1 MFDIICSNLQIKT
14 DLPFQMRTLF
24 QKMFINDK
32 NVFEQQKH
40 LNNNFVFGLVP
51 ITKTGRHTIRPRAT

>member
-1 MFDIICSNLQIKT
+1 MFDIICSDLQILT
-14 DLPFQMRTLF
+14 DLPYQMRTLM
-24 QKMFINDK
+24 KMFINDK

-40 LNNNFVFGLVP
+40 VNNNFVFGLVP